1 MALVAIAVKAQVV
14 LLERQVIVEYLERK
28 VTLVD
33 FLELREHQVIVAIV
47 QAVHQERQDIVVLRE
62 RRVMLVERQGFL
74 EHQAIAVIAQVE
86 HLELQGIVVR
96 VLVDHQAYQVILEKA

>member
-1 MALVAIAVKAQVV
+1 
-14 LLERQVIVEYLERK
+14 
-28 VTLVD
+28 
-33 FLELREHQVIVAIV
+33 
-47 QAVHQERQDIVVLRE
+47 
-62 RRVMLVERQGFL
+62 MLVERQGFL